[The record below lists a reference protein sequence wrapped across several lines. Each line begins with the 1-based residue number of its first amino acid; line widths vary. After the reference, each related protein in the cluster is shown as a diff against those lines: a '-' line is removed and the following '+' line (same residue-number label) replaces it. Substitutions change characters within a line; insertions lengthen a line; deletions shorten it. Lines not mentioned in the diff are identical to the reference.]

1 MSLTFRNG
9 TWRNRPWLTLALI
22 LNVYKSYFIVSL
34 AKVKWNILWYLIIDS
49 SWNLSR
55 VYTDLSLILFHL
67 QILRKRMDIRIIIYY
82 ISSYKINI
90 LFYWTFVNSI
100 RIKTRWNEW
109 CWCRC
114 WSWIIGIITRFLRKN
129 NCQNNTNQN

>member
-1 MSLTFRNG
+1 LSLTFRNG
-9 TWRNRPWLTLALI
+9 TWRNRPWLALALI
-22 LNVYKSYFIVSL
+22 LNIYKSYFIVSL

-55 VYTDLSLILFHL
+55 VYTDLSLILFHF
-67 QILRKRMDIRIIIYY
+67 QILRKRMDIRIIKYY
-82 ISSYKINI
+82 ISANKINI
-90 LFYWTFVNSI
+90 LFYWTFVNTI
-100 RIKTRWNEW
+100 RVETRWNKW
-109 CWCRC
+109 CWC